1 MSFAIPINTAMA
13 VAARVEKNGS
23 GATTAPS
30 SRGALL
36 GVQVLSVDDALDQ
49 VGYEAPV
56 RTGPS
61 SSASGSGTPA
71 ESAGLAAGDV
81 IVSID
86 GKRLASPDA
95 LGATMLS
102 HKGGDRVEIGWVDP
116 DGDTHSATV
125 RLAAAP

>member
-1 MSFAIPINTAMA
+1 MSFAIPINTAVA
-13 VAARVEKNGS
+13 VAERVEKNGS
-23 GATTAPS
+23 GATVAPA

-36 GVQVLSVDDALDQ
+36 GVQILSVEDALDQ

-56 RTGPS
+56 RSG
-61 SSASGSGTPA
+61 AVVVDVGSGTPA

-95 LGATMLS
+95 LSATMLT
-102 HKGGDRVEIGWVDP
+102 HKGGDRVEIGWVGP
-116 DGDTHSATV
+116 DGDTHSASV
-125 RLAAAP
+125 RLVAAP